1 MHKNTLEKK
10 YPDSSG
16 GVLSAALKMSA
27 QAMLHKGITKK
38 VKEKAKTKFRGNIR
52 TSNSQMNS
60 ALLSAANEKEE
71 RQKCTV
77 IAEHL
82 FPLVSLLK
90 KNAKQI
96 LLRKQREKKIKRSD
110 FHWLFSFLVSVL
122 ARFTTARNRSKKGS
136 HSKHTK
142 KGF

>member
-27 QAMLHKGITKK
+27 RAMLHKGITKK

-90 KNAKQI
+90 KPRNKFFSE
-96 LLRKQREKKIKRSD
+96 KREKKNKE
-110 FHWLFSFLVSVL
+110 
-122 ARFTTARNRSKKGS
+122 K
-136 HSKHTK
+136 
-142 KGF
+142 